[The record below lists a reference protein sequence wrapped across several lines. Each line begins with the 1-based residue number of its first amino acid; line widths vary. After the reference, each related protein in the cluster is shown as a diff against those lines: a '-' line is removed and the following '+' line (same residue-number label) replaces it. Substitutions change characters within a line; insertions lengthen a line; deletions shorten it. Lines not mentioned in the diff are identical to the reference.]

1 MKATAI
7 ALSALLLSGY
17 AATDNFNRVA
27 RIFGRAIFITDLNP
41 TDDELRM
48 VKRSRQ
54 DLSDDQI
61 ISEVRSEK
69 LAHLIWDPIWAEFDK
84 THDVKPGEAEIDDH
98 VRAME
103 AFTAMDPDRRLPD
116 GPKISA
122 KMKKEVEREV
132 AESFVKQ
139 WKRSKALYEEYGG
152 VVLFTHFN
160 PMEPV
165 GAMRKLLES
174 HEAKGDFEIYDEQL
188 KQQFWKYYVQDP
200 IPWKVLPPDK
210 VDYSEPWWL
219 NKTDTSAWKAGG
231 LGAGSWCCGSAQS
244 HKLES
249 DFDPGEFQLPIPNHV
264 KSGASLMICV
274 FASGSLHIDF
284 LNVLS

>member
-1 MKATAI
+1 
-7 ALSALLLSGY
+7 
-17 AATDNFNRVA
+17 VA
-27 RIFGRAIFITDLNP
+27 RIFGRDIFITDLNP

-61 ISEVRSEK
+61 FSEVRSEK

-84 THDVKPGEAEIDDH
+84 THDVEPTEAEIDDH

-103 AFTAMDPDRRLPD
+103 AFTAVDPDRQLPD
-116 GPKISA
+116 DPRISA

-152 VVLFTHFN
+152 MVLFTHFN

-188 KQQFWKYYVQDP
+188 KQQFWKYYLKDP
-200 IPWKVLPPDK
+200 ISWKVLPPDK

-219 NKTDTSAWKAGG
+219 KKPT
-231 LGAGSWCCGSAQS
+231 LG
-244 HKLES
+244 
-249 DFDPGEFQLPIPNHV
+249 PGKPDMP
-264 KSGASLMICV
+264 SS
-274 FASGSLHIDF
+274 ID
-284 LNVLS
+284 

>member
-1 MKATAI
+1 MKRNCSLLAVMALI
-7 ALSALLLSGY
+7 AVMQVSWSQSDLQG
-17 AATDNFNRVA
+17 RVA
-27 RIFGRAIFITDLNP
+27 QIFGKDIFISDLNP

-61 ISEVRSEK
+61 VSEVRSEK

-84 THDVKPGEAEIDDH
+84 THDVKPTEAELDDYI
-98 VRAME
+98 RAME
-103 AFTAMDPDRRLPD
+103 AFRTMEPDRQLPD
-116 GPKISA
+116 DPKISA
-122 KMKKEVEREV
+122 KMKKDIEREV
-132 AESFVKQ
+132 AQSFVEQ

-152 VVLFTHFN
+152 VVLFTQFN

-174 HEAKGDFEIYDEQL
+174 HQAKGDFEIYDEQL
-188 KQQFWKYYVQDP
+188 KQQFWKYYLQDT

-219 NKTDTSAWKAGG
+219 KKTTSDAAK
-231 LGAGSWCCGSAQS
+231 
-244 HKLES
+244 
-249 DFDPGEFQLPIPNHV
+249 
-264 KSGASLMICV
+264 
-274 FASGSLHIDF
+274 
-284 LNVLS
+284 